1 VITIHKT
8 SDFKPK
14 AAQIFD
20 AAKTQPQ
27 YVIRNGVLFV
37 IQRVDKIATDKNR
50 GLSAWDAL
58 GNTERLSVT
67 VPKVTGKVRKV
78 AL

>member
-1 VITIHKT
+1 MIAIHKT

-37 IQRVDKIATDKNR
+37 IQRVDKIATDRNR

-58 GNTERLSVT
+58 GNTESLSVT
-67 VPKVTGKVRKV
+67 VPKATGKVRKV

>member
-1 VITIHKT
+1 MIAIHKT
-8 SDFKPK
+8 SDFKPR
-14 AAQIFD
+14 AAQILD

-67 VPKVTGKVRKV
+67 IPKLTGKVRKV
-78 AL
+78 TL

>member
-1 VITIHKT
+1 MITIHKT

>member
-1 VITIHKT
+1 MIAIHKT

-20 AAKTQPQ
+20 AARTQPQ
-27 YVIRNGVLFV
+27 YVIRHGVLFV

-50 GLSAWDAL
+50 GLSVWDAL
-58 GNTERLSVT
+58 ANTARLSVT
-67 VPKVTGKVRKV
+67 VPKLSGKARKV